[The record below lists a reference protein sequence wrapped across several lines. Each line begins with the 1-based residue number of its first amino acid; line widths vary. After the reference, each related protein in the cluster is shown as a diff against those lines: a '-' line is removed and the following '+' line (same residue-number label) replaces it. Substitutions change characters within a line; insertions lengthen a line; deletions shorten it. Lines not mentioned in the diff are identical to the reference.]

1 MKRFSAAVVG
11 LGRIGQGYDYD
22 RSADGYILTH
32 AAGFAAHE
40 GYELVAGVDP
50 DARQR
55 ERFEQKFRRPA
66 FDDVESLLRRCRPDV
81 VAIAVPTRLHYPVFE
96 TIVRGRPRAV
106 ICEKPMTARVED
118 ARRMIALAEHSG
130 CALLVNYVRRF
141 DPGVLTLRR
150 AIQQGE
156 LGEIYKGTV
165 WYTKGWLVNASHFV
179 DLLMFL
185 LGEANAVTILD
196 PGPRLAG
203 DDPEPDVRIG
213 FKDAT
218 VYFLCG
224 REECASMAELELIG
238 TRARV
243 RYEQGGAAIR
253 VQRAQPDPLFPGYGT
268 FGAVAESVPSDM
280 NRYQWQVLES
290 LHRHL
295 TDGTE
300 LNADGRSSV
309 ETLEVMERVLALL

>member
-1 MKRFSAAVVG
+1 MTRFTAAVVG

-22 RSADGYILTH
+22 RSADEYVLTH
-32 AAGFAAHE
+32 AAGFAAHD
-40 GYELVAGVDP
+40 GFELVAGVDP
-50 DARQR
+50 DPGQR
-55 ERFEQKFRRPA
+55 ERFERKFGRPA
-66 FDDVESLLRRCRPDV
+66 FEDVESLLRRCRPEV
-81 VAIAVPTRLHYPVFE
+81 VAIAAPTRLHFPVFE
-96 TIVRGRPRAV
+96 TIMRGRPRAV
-106 ICEKPMTARVED
+106 VCEKPMTARVAD
-118 ARRMIALAEHSG
+118 ARRMVALAEDQG

-141 DPGVLTLRR
+141 DPGVLALRR
-150 AIQQGE
+150 VIQQGG

-165 WYTKGWLVNASHFV
+165 WYTKGWLVNGSHFV

-185 LGEANAVTILD
+185 LGEANEVSVLD
-196 PGPRLAG
+196 PGPRPVG

-224 REECASMAELELIG
+224 REACASMAEMELIG
-238 TRARV
+238 TLGRV
-243 RYEQGGAAIR
+243 RYEHGGATIR
-253 VQRAQPDPLFPGYGT
+253 VQRAQPDPRFPGYRAFGT
-268 FGAVAESVPSDM
+268 EAETLPADM

-295 TDGTE
+295 TGGTE

-309 ETLEVMERVLALL
+309 ETLEVLERVRALL

>member
-1 MKRFSAAVVG
+1 MKRFSAAVIG

-50 DARQR
+50 DGRQR
-55 ERFEQKFRRPA
+55 ERFEQKFRRPT

-81 VAIAVPTRLHYPVFE
+81 VAIAVPTRLHYQMFE

-106 ICEKPMTARVED
+106 ICEKPMTARVQD
-118 ARRMIALAEHSG
+118 ARRMVALAEDSG

-150 AIQQGE
+150 VIQQGE

-185 LGEANAVTILD
+185 LGGAKEITILD
-196 PGPRLAG
+196 PGPRPAG

-224 REECASMAELELIG
+224 REEFASMAELELIG

-243 RYEQGGAAIR
+243 RYERGGATIR
-253 VQRAQPDPLFPGYGT
+253 VQRAQPDSLFPGYRT
-268 FGAVAESVPSDM
+268 FGTVAETVPSDM

-309 ETLEVMERVLALL
+309 ETLEVIERVLALL